1 LTRVELARI
10 LRREAPAYQLEGTT
24 IEAFDLL
31 EYQKR
36 ARETCCPKTLF
47 QLWEDVCRRYDQ
59 HEIGEYQFE
68 EMKAVIWPNLTA
80 LASLRRAINDTDRD
94 VRQSKEDT
102 RKRA

>member
-1 LTRVELARI
+1 M
-10 LRREAPAYQLEGTT
+10 EGTI

-31 EYQKR
+31 EYQRR

-80 LASLRRAINDTDRD
+80 LASLRRAINNSEPAVVHGNER
-94 VRQSKEDT
+94 K

>member
-1 LTRVELARI
+1 M
-10 LRREAPAYQLEGTT
+10 EGTI

-31 EYQKR
+31 EFQRR

-80 LASLRRAINDTDRD
+80 LASLRRAINDSDNGLLQAKQNR
-94 VRQSKEDT
+94 

>member
-1 LTRVELARI
+1 
-10 LRREAPAYQLEGTT
+10 LEGTI

-31 EYQKR
+31 EYQRR

-80 LASLRRAINDTDRD
+80 LASLRRAINNSEPAVVHGNER
-94 VRQSKEDT
+94 K

>member
-1 LTRVELARI
+1 M
-10 LRREAPAYQLEGTT
+10 EGTI

-31 EYQKR
+31 EFQRK

-59 HEIGEYQFE
+59 HEIGQYQFE

-80 LASLRRAINDTDRD
+80 LASLRRAINDSGNAVLHTKQ
-94 VRQSKEDT
+94 VK

>member
-1 LTRVELARI
+1 MTRVELARI
-10 LRREAPAYQLEGTT
+10 LRREASACQLEGTT

-80 LASLRRAINDTDRD
+80 LASLRRAINDTDTD
-94 VRQSKEDT
+94 VHHGKEDT

>member
-1 LTRVELARI
+1 MTRVELARI

-47 QLWEDVCRRYDQ
+47 QLWEDVCRLYDQ
-59 HEIGEYQFE
+59 HEIGQYQFE

-80 LASLRRAINDTDRD
+80 LASLRRAINDTD
-94 VRQSKEDT
+94 VHQSKESN